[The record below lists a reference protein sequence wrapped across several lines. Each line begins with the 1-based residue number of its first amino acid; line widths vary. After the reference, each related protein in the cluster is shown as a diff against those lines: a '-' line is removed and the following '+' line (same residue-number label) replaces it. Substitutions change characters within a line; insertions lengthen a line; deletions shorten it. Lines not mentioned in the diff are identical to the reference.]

1 MEAILQALAFSI
13 PLLLAFLLPG
23 RLRAIVLGTI
33 WVWIVLVTACEY
45 LLATDPE
52 YDSIAPG
59 IAIVAGWVPGLVYSS
74 LCVLVSMVVKSIRGM
89 IGSSRGTT
97 GNRE

>member
-13 PLLLAFLLPG
+13 PLLLAFLLPS
-23 RLRAIVLGTI
+23 RFRAIVMGTI

-45 LLATDPE
+45 RLATDPE

-59 IAIVAGWVPGLVYSS
+59 IAIVAGWIPGLVYSS
-74 LCVLVSMVVKSIRGM
+74 LCVLVSTVVQSIRGM
-89 IGSSRGTT
+89 IGSSRETT
-97 GNRE
+97 GNSE